1 MTDAKSRARETF
13 YRWRFRTLRISLLL
27 TICGSNML
35 VLCGQDGA
43 NRTSADSAQIAD
55 ARQTYSK
62 LCSGCHGVDA
72 RGSQQAPGLS
82 DNPNLRGRSLGS
94 LHTLIRNGFPAAGMP
109 PFDLPSPTLDNLAAL
124 IVSLNS
130 SASETNVPGDPAAG
144 ERFFQEKGQCASCH
158 MVFGKGLP
166 VGPDLS
172 DVGRALT
179 LGQIRMKLLN
189 PGAEKTSGYQLVT
202 VHLLDGKTL
211 RGFAR
216 NRTNFTLVLQ
226 DLEGGMQTLSLAKV
240 AKIDEENRSP
250 MPPCSANPDELQ
262 NLLAYMSRLTGVQHG
277 VNLAAASPTKGG
289 IEFSRILNSKPDD
302 WLTYNGKIG
311 GNRYSTLTQINAA
324 TVSKL
329 GMKWSFSI
337 PLWLQLLPDTPYFQ
351 ENMRYFGLET
361 IPIVADGMMYVT
373 GPNQVYALDARTGTE
388 VWHYA
393 RPRTPGLVSD
403 ASLGTNRGVAILGDK
418 VFMLTDNAHLM
429 ALNRT
434 TGRPVWEVVIPDDQQ
449 HYGAT
454 LAPLVV
460 KDMIIVGVA
469 GGDWGIRGFLAAY
482 KAENGERIWRHW
494 TIPKSG
500 EPGFDTWKGSA
511 VTYGGG
517 GTWLTGS
524 YDPETDTLYW
534 ATGNP
539 YPDSDDRERG
549 GDNLYTDSVLALDP
563 AEGKLKWYYQF
574 TPHDTHD
581 WDAAV
586 PNVLIDAKYQGEDRK
601 LLLHAD
607 RNGFFY
613 VFDRT
618 NGRLLTSSSFIQ
630 RMTWASSIGRDGRPV
645 RLPDT
650 NETCPEAATNWN
662 GTAYSPE
669 TRLYYVMTLEKCD
682 VKLSPTSTTAVIPK
696 QIPGKR
702 YLRALSIDTGQIIW
716 EVPLVGPTDGKRLA
730 GVLGTAGGLVF
741 YGDPSGDFVA
751 VDDRTGKTLWHF
763 PLNATFK
770 TSPMTFTAGGQQYV
784 AIAVGS
790 TIMCFGLTQ

>member
-1 MTDAKSRARETF
+1 MTNAKNRATDTL
-13 YRWRFRTLRISLLL
+13 YRWRFRMLAVGLLFAA
-27 TICGSNML
+27 CGWSRL
-35 VLCGQDGA
+35 PLWGQDGA
-43 NRTSADSAQIAD
+43 NAPSAGSAETVD
-55 ARQTYSK
+55 AKQTYLK

-82 DNPNLRGRSLGS
+82 DNPNLRGRSVGS

-109 PFDLPSPTLDNLAAL
+109 PFDLPSPTLDSLGAL
-124 IVSLNS
+124 ILSLNS
-130 SASETNVPGDPAAG
+130 SASETAGPGDRAAG
-144 ERFFQEKGQCASCH
+144 EKFFQGKGQCVSCH
-158 MVFGKGLP
+158 LVFGKGQP

-179 LGQIRMKLLN
+179 LGQMRAKLLN
-189 PGAEKTSGYQLVT
+189 PGAEITPGYQLVT
-202 VHLLDGKTL
+202 VHLPDGKTL

-216 NRTNFTLVLQ
+216 SRTNFTLVLQ
-226 DLEGGMQTLSLAKV
+226 DLEGGLKTLSLARV
-240 AKIDEENRSP
+240 AKIDEENRSL
-250 MPPCSANPDELQ
+250 MPPSSASPDELQ
-262 NLLAYMSRLTGVQHG
+262 NLLAYMSRLTGVQPG
-277 VNLAAASPTKGG
+277 VNATASPAKGG
-289 IEFSRILNSKPDD
+289 IEFSRILNPKPGE
-302 WLTYNGKIG
+302 WLTYNGKLS
-311 GNRYSTLTQINAA
+311 GNRYSDLKQINTA

-337 PLWLQLLPDTPYFQ
+337 PLWLQLLPNTPYFQ

-361 IPIVADGMMYVT
+361 VPIVADGMMYVT

-403 ASLGTNRGVAILGDK
+403 AALGTNRGVAVLGDK
-418 VFMLTDNAHLM
+418 VFLLTDNVHLL

-434 TGRPVWEVVIPDDQQ
+434 TGRPVWEEVIPDDGQ

-460 KDMIIVGVA
+460 KDMIIVGVG

-482 KAENGERIWRHW
+482 KAENGERVWRHW
-494 TIPKSG
+494 TVPSSG
-500 EPGFDTWKGSA
+500 EPGFETWKGSA

-549 GDNLYTDSVLALDP
+549 GDNLYTDSVLALNP
-563 AEGKLKWYYQF
+563 ADGKLKWYYQF

-586 PNVLIDAKYQGEDRK
+586 PNVLTDTKYQGEDRK

-613 VFDRT
+613 IFDRT
-618 NGRLLTSSSFIQ
+618 NGRLLTSRSFI
-630 RMTWASSIGRDGRPV
+630 RKMTWASSIGPDGRPV

-682 VKLSPTSTTAVIPK
+682 VKLSPTSTTAVVPK
-696 QIPGKR
+696 QIPGKK
-702 YLRALSIDTGQIIW
+702 YLRALNIDTGQITW
-716 EVPLVGPTDGKRLA
+716 EVPQVGPTDGKRLA
-730 GVLGTAGGLVF
+730 GVLGTAGGLVL

-751 VDDRTGKTLWHF
+751 VDERSGKTLWHF

-770 TSPMTFTAGGQQYV
+770 TSPMTFSVDGQQYI

>member
-1 MTDAKSRARETF
+1 MTDIKRRATGALCCS
-13 YRWRFRTLRISLLL
+13 RFRMLGVSLLFAV
-27 TICGSNML
+27 CGSSRL
-35 VLCGQDGA
+35 LLWGQDGA
-43 NRTSADSAQIAD
+43 VPSSEASALTAD
-55 ARQTYSK
+55 AKQTYLK
-62 LCSGCHGVDA
+62 LCSGCHGLDA

-82 DNPNLRGRSLGS
+82 DNPNLRRRSVGS
-94 LHTLIRNGFPAAGMP
+94 LHNLIRNGFPAAGMP
-109 PFDLPSPTLDNLAAL
+109 PFDLPSRTLDSLAAL

-130 SASETNVPGDPAAG
+130 SASEIAVPGDVAAG
-144 ERFFQEKGQCASCH
+144 ETFFHGKGQCASCH
-158 MVFGKGLP
+158 IVFGQGQA

-172 DVGRALT
+172 DVGRGLT
-179 LGQIRMKLLN
+179 LGQMREKLLN
-189 PGAEKTSGYQLVT
+189 PEAEITPGYQLVT

-216 NRTNFTLVLQ
+216 NRTNFTIVLQ
-226 DLEGGMQTLSLAKV
+226 DLEGGIYALSLDRV
-240 AKIDEENRSP
+240 AKIDEEKQSL
-250 MPPCSANPDELQ
+250 MPSLSASPDELQ
-262 NLLAYMSRLTGVQHG
+262 NLFAYMSRLTGIQPG
-277 VNLAAASPTKGG
+277 VRAAAASPAKDG
-289 IEFSRILNSKPDD
+289 IEFSRILNPEPGN
-302 WLTYNGKIG
+302 WLTYNGKLS
-311 GNRYSTLTQINAA
+311 GNRYSDLTQVNAA
-324 TVSKL
+324 TVSRL
-329 GMKWSFSI
+329 GMTWSFSI
-337 PLWLQLLPDTPYFQ
+337 PLWSQLLSDTPYFR

-361 IPIVADGMMYVT
+361 VPIVADGIMYIT
-373 GPNQVYALDARTGTE
+373 GPNQVFALDARTGSE

-403 ASLGTNRGVAILGDK
+403 AALGTNRGVAILGDK
-418 VFMLTDNAHLM
+418 VFTVTDNAHLI
-429 ALNRT
+429 ALNRI
-434 TGRPVWEVVIPDDQQ
+434 TGRPVWEMVIPDDRQ

-460 KDMIIVGVA
+460 KDMIIVGVS

-482 KAENGERIWRHW
+482 RAENGERVWRHW
-494 TIPKSG
+494 TVPSNG
-500 EPGFDTWKGSA
+500 EPGFDTWKGTA

-549 GDNLYTDSVLALDP
+549 GDNLYTDSVLALNP
-563 AEGKLKWYYQF
+563 ADGKLKWYYQF

-581 WDAAV
+581 WDSTE
-586 PNVLIDAKYQGEDRK
+586 PNVLIDTKYQGEDRK

-613 VFDRT
+613 VFDRIS
-618 NGRLLTSSSFIQ
+618 GQILTSRSFIQ
-630 RMTWASSIGRDGRPV
+630 RMTWASSIGPGGRPV

-650 NETCPEAATNWN
+650 NETCPEAATNWS

-669 TRLYYVMTLEKCD
+669 TRLYYVMALEKCD
-682 VKLSPTSTTAVIPK
+682 IKLSPTSTTALVPK
-696 QIPGKR
+696 EIPGKK
-702 YLRALSIDTGQIIW
+702 YLRALSIDTGQITW
-716 EVPLVGPTDGKRLA
+716 EVPEIGPTDGKRLA
-730 GVLGTAGGLVF
+730 GVLATAGGLVL

-751 VDDRTGKTLWHF
+751 VDARNGKTLWHF

-770 TSPMTFTAGGQQYV
+770 TSPMTFSVDGQQYI